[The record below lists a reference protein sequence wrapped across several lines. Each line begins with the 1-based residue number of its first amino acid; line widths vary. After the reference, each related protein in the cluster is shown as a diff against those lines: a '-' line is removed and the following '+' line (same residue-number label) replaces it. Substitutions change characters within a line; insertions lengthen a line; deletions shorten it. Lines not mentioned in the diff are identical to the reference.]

1 MVKLKINVNLPQL
14 SCTVVLRHFTHVGT
28 VLDVLWT
35 EEELE
40 GTSWEPGWYHGEVQK
55 YDEDDDMLYILYF
68 KDRAVFS
75 LNATG
80 AFSDGII
87 RAVT

>member
-1 MVKLKINVNLPQL
+1 M
-14 SCTVVLRHFTHVGT
+14 SCG
-28 VLDVLWT
+28 
-35 EEELE
+35 
-40 GTSWEPGWYHGEVQK
+40 QK
-55 YDEDDDMLYILYF
+55 MNWKEQAGSQDGIAGRCRGAYDEDDDMMYILYF

-87 RAVT
+87 RVAT

>member
-1 MVKLKINVNLPQL
+1 M
-14 SCTVVLRHFTHVGT
+14 
-28 VLDVLWT
+28 DVLWT

-40 GTSWEPGWYHGEVQK
+40 GTNWKPGWCRGEVQQ
-55 YDEDDDMLYILYF
+55 YDKDDDLLYILYF

-75 LNATG
+75 LNAIG

-87 RAVT
+87 HAIS

>member
-1 MVKLKINVNLPQL
+1 ME
-14 SCTVVLRHFTHVGT
+14 
-28 VLDVLWT
+28 DVLWT

-40 GTSWEPGWYHGEVQK
+40 GTNWKPRWYRGEVQQ
-55 YDEDDDMLYILYF
+55 YNENDDLLYILYF
-68 KDRAVFS
+68 QDCAVFS

-87 RAVT
+87 RAVS